1 MSEET
6 KEVILRDSEINFNG
20 KNNKETLFAELYT
33 SIKIYYP
40 NNTIGPFQFFCIK
53 RTSCL
58 LKKIIEDKN
67 LTNEYV
73 DYSQNR
79 SLNDHPS
86 APFGIRRRNSF

>member
-1 MSEET
+1 MPEEI

-33 SIKIYYP
+33 SIQRYYP
-40 NNTIGPFQFFCIK
+40 NNTIGKFEYFCIM

-58 LKKIIEDKN
+58 FKKIIEDKN
-67 LTNEYV
+67 LTNEYI

-86 APFGIRRRNSF
+86 TPFGIKRRNSF